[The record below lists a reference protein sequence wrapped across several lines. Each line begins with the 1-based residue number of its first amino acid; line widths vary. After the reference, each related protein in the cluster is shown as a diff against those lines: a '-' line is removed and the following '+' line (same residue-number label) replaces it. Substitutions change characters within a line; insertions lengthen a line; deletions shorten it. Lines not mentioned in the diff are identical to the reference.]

1 MLWNASVLST
11 ASSDTEPTVV
21 ITFDS
26 AKYIF
31 NVGENTTRT
40 FLQSRQNWKKTRALF
55 LTSVGTQRA
64 SGLPGKAQFIST
76 SLDCQSILY
85 SQGLLMTLADAGQSQ
100 MQITG
105 PSGLLHLIASMRKY
119 TYRDNLIVTP
129 VEVPLVPPCTETE
142 DRPVYKDDN
151 ISVFALPVVPSGL
164 PSQTVNPRD
173 EAAGSLKRKRED
185 SPQRSSK
192 RPSNQHGGDPL
203 AVDIMT
209 TMEFLRKAASAPDFD
224 PASLNGEVA
233 QAWRQLMIQSMFP
246 ASQILSATP
255 GPNGTRKCQETR
267 GAKSRSVNAKPDAS
281 STSPRVPFPPKFS
294 KPLPVPEGAVIGC
307 SDPTLKPTV
316 AYAIVGPRIRGK
328 FNGRKAINLGLP
340 PGPLRARLVKGESVI
355 VQAKDSSGNVVDR
368 EIKPEDCI
376 GESVTPAVVLLL
388 DTPTLAHI
396 PALLSSFVDSGHFA
410 RYLWKHAEES
420 KLHKV
425 QAVFHFCGDGVLED
439 ERYKT
444 FMDDFGPEAHHIV
457 ASRRYLPNPMTFT
470 SAAYSQLRL
479 NQLDP
484 NIFPIQKYSCTASQ
498 AISDVP
504 GLPARVTAMQK
515 NMLIHLH
522 PPCPPALDPDAGK
535 GDLFHPAVSS
545 SSPLVL
551 PESTRSSFVGAQSYV
566 AHAASEEI
574 CGGDVTICPLGTN
587 SAMPSKYRNVSAT
600 LVRIPNHGY
609 ILLDA
614 GEGTWGQ
621 LARKFG
627 DDLTS
632 TSSVWQVL
640 RELKSI
646 FISHMHGDH
655 HIGLT
660 KILAMRQ
667 QLDPPCD
674 VPLYVVGHDNVFLYL
689 HEYAALEEL
698 GLSPYSKS
706 SVILIPVNIIHWKND
721 FSSPWVQ
728 EASRSAILAHRD
740 MCASLGLE
748 SFRSVDV
755 THRTS
760 CHGAIIRHRD
770 GWSIVY
776 SGDTIPTQKLVQ
788 AGENATLLIHESTMA
803 DDQAETAAAKMH
815 STVGQAIEI
824 GRRHGSLSAVK
835 APLLTPVYRMKARN
849 TLLTHFSARYPNIP
863 PSVVTEQ
870 HPGDPTLAL
879 AFDHAD
885 IKISEMWKM
894 NAYIKAIEQSFADLD
909 DQNDTTQM
917 EEVDLP

>member
-11 ASSDTEPTVV
+11 VSSDTEPTVV

-31 NVGENTTRT
+31 NVGENTTRA
-40 FLQSRQNWKKTRALF
+40 FLQSQQNWKKTRALF

-64 SGLPGKAQFIST
+64 SGLPG
-76 SLDCQSILY
+76 
-85 SQGLLMTLADAGQSQ
+85 LLMTLADAGQSQ

-105 PSGLLHLIASMRKY
+105 PSGLLHSMASMRKY
-119 TYRDNLIVTP
+119 TYRDNFNVSPI
-129 VEVPLVPPCTETE
+129 EVPLAPPCQETR

-151 ISVFALPVVPSGL
+151 IAVFALPVVPSEL
-164 PSQTVNPRD
+164 PLQVVNPPG

-185 SPQRSSK
+185 SPEQSCKRLSS
-192 RPSNQHGGDPL
+192 QHGTGPL
-203 AVDIMT
+203 AGDIMAT
-209 TMEFLRKAASAPDFD
+209 TEILRKAASTPDFD
-224 PASLNGEVA
+224 PGSLSGEVA

-246 ASQILSATP
+246 ASQMSSAIPDQNWP
-255 GPNGTRKCQETR
+255 GKMPRDGESEESQCQHGGRCPVDCYTR
-267 GAKSRSVNAKPDAS
+267 
-281 STSPRVPFPPKFS
+281 F
-294 KPLPVPEGAVIGC
+294 LPTEVC
-307 SDPTLKPTV
+307 SSDPTLKPTV

-328 FNGRKAINLGLP
+328 FDGRKAVDLGLP
-340 PGPLRARLVKGESVI
+340 PGPIRARLVKGETVT
-355 VQAKDSSGNVVDR
+355 VQVKDSNGYPVHR

-376 GESVTPAVVLLL
+376 GESVTPAVVLVF
-388 DTPTLAHI
+388 DTPTSAHI

-410 RYLWKHAEES
+410 KYLWKHAEDS
-420 KLHKV
+420 KQHKV
-425 QAVFHFCGDGVLED
+425 RVIFHLCGDGVLED
-439 ERYKT
+439 QRYKT
-444 FMDDFGPEAHHIV
+444 FMDDFGPEVHHIV
-457 ASRRYLPNPMTFT
+457 ASRKYLPNPMTFT

-479 NQLDP
+479 HQLDP
-484 NIFPIQKYSCTASQ
+484 IIFPIQKYSCTADQ
-498 AISDVP
+498 AISTVT

-515 NMLIHLH
+515 NMLINLH
-522 PPCPPALDPDAGK
+522 PPRAPLLDLDARK
-535 GDLFHPAVSS
+535 GDLFHPTVSS
-545 SSPLVL
+545 SSPLIL
-551 PESTRSSFVGAQSYV
+551 PESTRSSFADARSYV
-566 AHAASEEI
+566 AHTKSEEI

-600 LVRIPNHGY
+600 LIHIPNYGY
-609 ILLDA
+609 VLLDA

-640 RELKSI
+640 RELRCI

-655 HIGLT
+655 HIGLA

-667 QLDPPCD
+667 RLDSPCGA
-674 VPLYVVGHDNVFLYL
+674 PLYVVGHGNVFLYL

-698 GLSPYSKS
+698 GFSPYAKS
-706 SVILIPVNIIHWKND
+706 PVISIPVDAIHWKND

-728 EASRSAILAHRD
+728 EVSRSSILAHRD

-755 THRTS
+755 IHRTS
-760 CHGAIIRHRD
+760 CHGAIIKHTD

-803 DDQAETAAAKMH
+803 DDQAEMAAAKMH

-824 GRRHGSLSAVK
+824 GRR
-835 APLLTPVYRMKARN
+835 MKARN
-849 TLLTHFSARYPNIP
+849 ILLTHFSARYPNIP
-863 PSVVTEQ
+863 PSIVTE
-870 HPGDPTLAL
+870 HNPGDPTLAL
-879 AFDHAD
+879 ALDHAN
-885 IKISEMWKM
+885 IKIGEMWKM
-894 NAYIKAIEQSFADLD
+894 NAYIKAIQQSFTDLED
-909 DQNDTTQM
+909 ENDTTRM
-917 EEVDLP
+917 EPEEVDLP